1 MSDMIPGVNKIGG
14 TASVA
19 SPTELGGL
27 RGGGALSGGPT
38 KFLGPKT
45 PLDWLKIGLNSG
57 QKKCA
62 YIFENTP
69 EKLIWKPPYKFLQP
83 KGQRRGWGS
92 ISGASVTP

>member
-14 TASVA
+14 NSQRSEPNGA
-19 SPTELGGL
+19 GGSEG
-27 RGGGALSGGPT
+27 GGGALSGGPT

-69 EKLIWKPPYKFLQP
+69 EKLIWKPPKLWSMSNRIV
-83 KGQRRGWGS
+83 KVG
-92 ISGASVTP
+92 VDTTC